1 MPDLLTHYTAA
12 YFLTRSSAFLRF
24 RAVFYFGTILPDII
38 SRPVYILFPK
48 LAVYT
53 VAMHTPVFLF
63 ILCLF
68 LTELFHKEIKEN
80 VRNYLFMG
88 VLLHLILDLLQKH
101 HVGGYFWFFP
111 FSWKTFEIGLF
122 WPDTPLQ
129 LTPVWIS
136 LILMTEGI
144 YYMKKRKGV

>member
-12 YFLTRSSAFLRF
+12 YFFSRPSAFSRF
-24 RAVFYFGTILPDII
+24 RAVFYLGTILPDII

-48 LAVYT
+48 LAAYT

-63 ILCLF
+63 FLCLF
-68 LTELFHKEIKEN
+68 LAELFQKGIKEN

-88 VLLHLILDLLQKH
+88 VLLHLVLDLLQKH
-101 HVGGYFWFFP
+101 LVGGYFWLFP

-122 WPDTPLQ
+122 WPDAPLRFA
-129 LTPVWIS
+129 PVWIF
-136 LILMTEGI
+136 LILLSESI
-144 YYMKKRKGV
+144 YYMKKREGL